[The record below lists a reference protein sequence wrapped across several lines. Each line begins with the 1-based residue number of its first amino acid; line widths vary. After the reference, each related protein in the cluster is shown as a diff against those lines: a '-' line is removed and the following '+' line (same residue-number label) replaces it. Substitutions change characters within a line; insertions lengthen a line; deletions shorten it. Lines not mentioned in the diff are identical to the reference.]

1 MIPDPSELRFLQL
14 EKEMQALRG
23 QIVELNRL
31 VYGADNPQ
39 SLNVQTH
46 LFNQRFQQVERQF
59 RQVEA
64 EIEGIAS
71 TIEHHVDHHSK
82 LASTR
87 DDRIWQTKNGIW
99 VAIAGAV
106 AAGVIGLLVWSIQQL
121 PAPSKSATDEAID
134 EYFWSE

>member
-1 MIPDPSELRFLQL
+1 MIPDPSELRLLQL

-59 RQVEA
+59 RHVET

-71 TIEHHVDHHSK
+71 AIQDHIDHHSELI
-82 LASTR
+82 LAQQ
-87 DDRIWQTKNGIW
+87 DRNWQTKNGIW
-99 VAIAGAV
+99 VAVAGAV
-106 AAGVIGLLVWSIQQL
+106 AAGAVGLLIGLIQHFS
-121 PAPSKSATDEAID
+121 PKGNISEPID
-134 EYFWSE
+134 EYIWRD